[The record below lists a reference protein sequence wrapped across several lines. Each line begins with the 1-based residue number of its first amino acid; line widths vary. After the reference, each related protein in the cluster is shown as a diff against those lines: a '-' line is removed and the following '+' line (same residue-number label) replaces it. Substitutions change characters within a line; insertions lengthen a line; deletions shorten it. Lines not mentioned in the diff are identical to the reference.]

1 MGRFQNRTDQFPI
14 DQILAHPWMRA
25 PRATTDEIKKEF
37 TDRKSQVDD
46 QIKQE
51 RDEKRAKRAEE

>member
-1 MGRFQNRTDQFPI
+1 MTKLNPKHRLSI

-25 PRATTDEIKKEF
+25 ARATTDEIKKEF
-37 TDRKSQVDD
+37 IDRKSQVDD

>member
-1 MGRFQNRTDQFPI
+1 
-14 DQILAHPWMRA
+14 MRA

-37 TDRKSQVDD
+37 IDRKSQVDD